1 MFVFEANIFLIN
13 YENQNG
19 PGTSYMS
26 LSRLPNMFRTLP
38 SLGHF
43 WHFNSKNFLF
53 QKNSIS
59 NLCKLFHDVKIPP
72 ISTYSVNLKTN
83 MKDENYKNFN
93 ISRTK

>member
-38 SLGHF
+38 SLDHSGTLIQ
-43 WHFNSKNFLF
+43 KLLF
-53 QKNSIS
+53 QKNSIG

>member
-1 MFVFEANIFLIN
+1 MKTKTGLELVTCRFPGCQICSELCHHLAISGTLI
-13 YENQNG
+13 QK
-19 PGTSYMS
+19 
-26 LSRLPNMFRTLP
+26 L
-38 SLGHF
+38 
-43 WHFNSKNFLF
+43 LF
-53 QKNSIS
+53 QKNSIG